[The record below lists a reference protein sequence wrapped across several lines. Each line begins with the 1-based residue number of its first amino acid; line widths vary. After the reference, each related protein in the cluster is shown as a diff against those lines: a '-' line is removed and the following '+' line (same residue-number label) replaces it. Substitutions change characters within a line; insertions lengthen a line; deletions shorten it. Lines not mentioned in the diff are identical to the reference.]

1 MRQPTPRVRSPWSS
15 LVAERRPNRTLG
27 RGHDQ
32 FWAFAAEDELRLQRC
47 LRCRHLNWPAVADH
61 CERCGHEALDWER
74 LSGRGTVIS
83 WCTFHKRYYPDA
95 EVPYDVIAVRLDEG
109 AVFIANPLGF
119 SPSRRPRPARVT
131 VAFCDAQDD
140 AGPFRLPRFALS
152 DPLCR
157 RTGRSRDFAAP
168 LVASDVTD
176 KMSSESASM
185 ERGHQC
191 R

>member
-1 MRQPTPRVRSPWSS
+1 
-15 LVAERRPNRTLG
+15 VAERRPNRTLG

-47 LRCRHLNWPAVADH
+47 LRCRHLNWPAVADR
-61 CERCGHEALDWER
+61 CERCDHEALDWER

-95 EVPYDVIAVRLDEG
+95 DVPYDVIAVQLDEG
-109 AVFIANPLGF
+109 AVFIANPHGF
-119 SPSRRPRPARVT
+119 SPSQVHRNARVM
-131 VAFCDAQDD
+131 VSFCDAQDD
-140 AGPFRLPRFALS
+140 AGPFRLPMFALS
-152 DPLCR
+152 DPSGGSA
-157 RTGRSRDFAAP
+157 GRPTEFAAP
-168 LVASDVTD
+168 VQSEVTET
-176 KMSSESASM
+176 SSSKSASM